1 MRAAEI
7 LQLTSLILARSDCQD
22 ATTFVA
28 LLILMKFDE
37 IFFRECKPVRA
48 GNPEFR
54 RGCTNGGFT
63 QFANII

>member
-7 LQLTSLILARSDCQD
+7 LQLTALILARSDCQD

-48 GNPEFR
+48 GNQAYRHPNQTFEVSIPEVY
-54 RGCTNGGFT
+54 
-63 QFANII
+63 